1 MAYKLIDFKVP
12 GRCTM
17 TFGVG
22 KGVMTFNRAMQ
33 KEYGICIGQKVVF
46 FVNDKDGTLSLS
58 VVEDNSP
65 IGCPVNIA
73 GNDRNKGARVCITQL
88 SRHLDKG
95 RYHITGR
102 DGAFLLTDC
111 KYHE

>member
-1 MAYKLIDFKVP
+1 MAYKLIDFQVP

-22 KGVMTFNRAMQ
+22 NNVMTFNRAMQ
-33 KEYGICIGQKVVF
+33 KEYGIIIGKKVVC

-58 VVEDNSP
+58 VVEATSP
-65 IGCPVNIA
+65 TGYPVNT
-73 GNDRNKGARVCITQL
+73 GGTDRAKGVRVCITQL
-88 SRHLDKG
+88 ARHLDKG
-95 RYHITGR
+95 RFHITGR